1 MSAEATN
8 PAEQGSFGRRRAR
21 PLIDLRNLR
30 RFGRAAL
37 LGPAPRGRVPD
48 AIEHVA
54 KVHRSHHPGADLEV
68 LRRAYELAESSHRG
82 QMRKSGEPY
91 ITHPLAVTLILAEL
105 GAETTTLTASL
116 LHDTVEDT
124 EVTLAQVREEF
135 GEEVRYLVDGVTKLE
150 KVDYGAAAEPET
162 FRKML
167 VATGNDVRV
176 MSIKLADR
184 LHNMR
189 TLGVMRPEK
198 QARIAKVTRDVLI
211 PLAERLG
218 VQALKTELEDLVFAI
233 LHPEEYAR
241 TRELIAEHATRTD
254 PLAETARSVRTVLDE
269 AGIAA
274 DVLVRPRHIVS
285 VYRVRRKRGELSG
298 ADLGR
303 LLVLVGEDADCYA
316 VLGELH
322 TCFTPVIS
330 EFKDFIAA
338 PKFNLYQSLHTA
350 IAGQGGKLTEV
361 LIRTQQMHKVA
372 EAGVVALGNP
382 YAATATST
390 AVPVAPAD
398 GAGTSGPRGGAD
410 GMEGAGVP
418 PRGGLDGA
426 DGERVDPTRPGWLS
440 RLLDWQRAAS
450 DTDTFWSSLRDDLA
464 QDREITVFAADGTA
478 LSVPDGASCVD
489 AVYARYGPAGHSCV
503 GARVNGRLATLS
515 TVLRDGDG
523 VEFLMATGRD
533 AAASGPSPEWLAHAR
548 TPAARIAITH
558 WLDAH
563 PTASDLPEVP
573 PEPDAIAPVAIPADS
588 GTHAAP
594 RAEGAR
600 GDATGHGAVEA
611 DSAHGG
617 TGAAATDQ
625 SPRTERDTGASQ
637 GAGAAAAQQDTE
649 REELRAS
656 GGAGRTERTTAVRR
670 GPGEAQP
677 GARRAASE
685 PGDGAGETGRGAR
698 GAHDGASSLY
708 GAAQGAR
715 GVRDAERGGGPTAAG
730 LRPADPGGA
739 PVAAR
744 SPERD
749 VAPDT
754 DPGQSR
760 VRAAEPGAENLDGGT
775 ATAPAGAAQRSGQHG
790 AYGAAGVRTVAG
802 GGSASRP
809 SAEGRS
815 TGSLPGL
822 IVSSDSSPMSAD
834 ADADAHVHAAPF
846 GDVAGPDGEAGDG
859 AVTSVRGAAAGAGS
873 GGTGVDGP
881 GSDGQAAEER
891 TGSSSDGHHEARTEP
906 AGSGDGVGRDGVP
919 TLVLEAAT
927 APGATPG
934 QDARHDANAAAD
946 SRHESP
952 AGADRRRGAGVVVD
966 QPGATVRL
974 AGCCTPV
981 PPDEVTGFAVR
992 GGAVTVHRA
1001 PCPVVARM
1009 TATGREPVGVRWQSD
1024 ADEAPTGYRVTLCAE
1039 AFSRPHLLA
1048 DLTEVI
1054 AVQGAEVISA
1064 AVEPPYEQRV
1074 RHTYTLQLP
1083 DAGRLPLL
1091 MRAMRQVPSVYDVT
1105 RAGHELATVSA

>member
-8 PAEQGSFGRRRAR
+8 PAEQGSFGRRRGR
-21 PLIDLRNLR
+21 PLIDLRHLR

-54 KVHRSHHPGADLEV
+54 KVHRAHHPGADLDV

-124 EVTLAQVREEF
+124 EVTLAQVREQF

-150 KVDYGAAAEPET
+150 KVEYGAAAEPET

-198 QARIAKVTRDVLI
+198 QARIASVTRDVLI

-233 LHPEEYAR
+233 LHPDEYAR
-241 TRELIAEHATRTD
+241 TRDLVAEHGSRPD
-254 PLAETARSVRTVLDE
+254 PLAATARGVRAVLAE

-274 DVLVRPRHIVS
+274 DVLVRPRHTVS

-330 EFKDFIAA
+330 EFKDFIAV

-350 IAGQGGKLTEV
+350 VAGADGKVIEV

-382 YAATATST
+382 YAA
-390 AVPVAPAD
+390 VEGPD
-398 GAGTSGPRGGAD
+398 GAGDTGAGGGGAP
-410 GMEGAGVP
+410 GRPAESV
-418 PRGGLDGA
+418 
-426 DGERVDPTRPGWLS
+426 DGERADPTRPGWLS
-440 RLLDWQRAAS
+440 RLLDWQRAAA

-489 AVYARYGPAGHSCV
+489 AVYARYGAVGHSCV
-503 GARVNGRLATLS
+503 GARVNGRLVTLS
-515 TVLRDGDG
+515 TTLHDGDS

-533 AAASGPSPEWLAHAR
+533 AASSGPSPEWLTHAR

-558 WLDAH
+558 WLTAQSPPESAAGTPDTSYDTAPERGAPDPATTERGAADDTGHEARSAGRGKRGAAPIERGAGHGAADTEPSSRGAAGARGAGRGADEAMGVADAARRDSPTTSATPGLCDVPSPATAPH
-563 PTASDLPEVP
+563 PSRATDPAPEHAQHSAATEANPGASDGSRPSP
-573 PEPDAIAPVAIPADS
+573 RAAARRRPADS
-588 GTHAAP
+588 GDAA
-594 RAEGAR
+594 
-600 GDATGHGAVEA
+600 D
-611 DSAHGG
+611 
-617 TGAAATDQ
+617 
-625 SPRTERDTGASQ
+625 
-637 GAGAAAAQQDTE
+637 
-649 REELRAS
+649 
-656 GGAGRTERTTAVRR
+656 
-670 GPGEAQP
+670 
-677 GARRAASE
+677 
-685 PGDGAGETGRGAR
+685 
-698 GAHDGASSLY
+698 
-708 GAAQGAR
+708 
-715 GVRDAERGGGPTAAG
+715 
-730 LRPADPGGA
+730 
-739 PVAAR
+739 
-744 SPERD
+744 
-749 VAPDT
+749 
-754 DPGQSR
+754 
-760 VRAAEPGAENLDGGT
+760 T
-775 ATAPAGAAQRSGQHG
+775 ATAPGPVAAPEATATPGGASAPD
-790 AYGAAGVRTVAG
+790 TTEVAT
-802 GGSASRP
+802 SRP
-809 SAEGRS
+809 SAPPGDRLDAAARPARPYGADGADHDAPTEAEPRPLATAAHQVDATGDDATARTGPPARLAVSPPPAPSDARGPATGRPYPS
-815 TGSLPGL
+815 TAGRRNPT
-822 IVSSDSSPMSAD
+822 P
-834 ADADAHVHAAPF
+834 P
-846 GDVAGPDGEAGDG
+846 AGP
-859 AVTSVRGAAAGAGS
+859 
-873 GGTGVDGP
+873 
-881 GSDGQAAEER
+881 
-891 TGSSSDGHHEARTEP
+891 
-906 AGSGDGVGRDGVP
+906 
-919 TLVLEAAT
+919 
-927 APGATPG
+927 
-934 QDARHDANAAAD
+934 
-946 SRHESP
+946 
-952 AGADRRRGAGVVVD
+952 RRGSGVVVD

-992 GGAVTVHRA
+992 GRAVTVHRMS
-1001 PCPVVARM
+1001 CPAVARM
-1009 TATGREPVGVRWQSD
+1009 TEAGRQPVVVRWQTD
-1024 ADEAPTGYRVTLCAE
+1024 AEEVTAGYRVTLCAE

-1054 AVQGAEVISA
+1054 AAQGAEVISA
-1064 AVEPPYEQRV
+1064 AVEPPHEQRV
-1074 RHTYTLQLP
+1074 RHTYTLRLP

-1091 MRAMRQVPSVYDVT
+1091 MRAMRQVPSVYDVV
-1105 RAGHELATVSA
+1105 RAGHELAAAGL